1 MSEAGLRV
9 AAIMQ
14 SLTESVSEAATLTG
28 SEGEAPVGIQ
38 HAESSKEWPGRSH
51 PSEWGRSTS
60 G

>member
-1 MSEAGLRV
+1 
-9 AAIMQ
+9 MQ
-14 SLTESVSEAATLTG
+14 SPTESVSEAATLTG

-38 HAESSKEWPGRSH
+38 HAESSKEWPGRSN